1 MKEASEGTDI
11 IAGVC
16 GCVRTL
22 RVRDRNECP
31 ELDRDEEEKKYDRAR
46 AACEV
51 VRILPFLC
59 CVRTP
64 GRVIKVRISDDAEKK
79 TLNDEEE
86 GDPFCTVFL
95 RGSDRCRK
103 LKRSVNPNCVR
114 PLSRGHFMETAL
126 FNT

>member
-1 MKEASEGTDI
+1 M
-11 IAGVC
+11 
-16 GCVRTL
+16 RTL

-31 ELDRDEEEKKYDRAR
+31 ELDGDEEEKKYDRA

-51 VRILPFLC
+51 VRIHPFLC

-64 GRVIKVRISDDAEKK
+64 GGVIKVRISDDEEKKK
-79 TLNDEEE
+79 TLYDEEE

-95 RGSDRCRK
+95 RGSDRCRN
-103 LKRSVNPNCVR
+103 LKRSVKPNR
-114 PLSRGHFMETAL
+114 PLSRGHFMETVL